1 MPTSPTDPV
10 LLIFTD
16 GGGWLRLAGDG
27 AVLRGAGDV
36 PAPEP
41 GEAVVLAVPG
51 SDVAVHWLELD
62 DGLTPA
68 QAVAAA
74 RLMLADRVA
83 SPLADLHGAA
93 GRAEA
98 GRTPV
103 ALVPAARMAQWLAGA
118 QAMGLDPDAI
128 VPAPFLLVAPD
139 EGFARHG
146 DDYRAAGAAFTLEPE
161 LAGALVAGAP
171 VIELDGPGFEA
182 GLAAAIADPAVNLR
196 QGPFARRTRW
206 VSDGGWARR
215 MAALAFVLVALILLA
230 QVVDIVR
237 HNRAA
242 ARLEAEA
249 AAIAAPAVSSGPRAF
264 GGAAAILFEAIRATP
279 NAELARMEYRPD
291 GSFTLSVHAD
301 SPATLAALR
310 GRIEA
315 GGHTVEQG
323 AAGSAGGRPATDLI
337 VRPS

>member
-1 MPTSPTDPV
+1 M
-10 LLIFTD
+10 
-16 GGGWLRLAGDG
+16 RLAGDG

-51 SDVAVHWLELD
+51 SDVAVHWLGLD
-62 DGLTPA
+62 EGLAPA

-83 SPLADLHGAA
+83 SPLADLHGAS

-98 GRTPV
+98 GLTPV
-103 ALVPAARMAQWLAGA
+103 AIVPSARMAEWLVAA
-118 QAMGLDPDAI
+118 QSLGVDPDAI
-128 VPAPFLLVAPD
+128 VPAPFLLAAPD

-161 LAGALVAGAP
+161 LAEALVAGAS
-171 VIELDGPGFEA
+171 VIELDGPRFEA
-182 GLAAAIADPAVNLR
+182 GLAATLAAPAMNLR
-196 QGPFARRTRW
+196 QGPFAKRTQW
-206 VSDGGWARR
+206 VSGQGWARR
-215 MAALAFVLVALILLA
+215 MALLALVLVALILLA
-230 QVVDIVR
+230 QVIDIVR
-237 HNRAA
+237 HNRTA

-249 AAIAAPAVSSGPRAF
+249 VVLAAPAASSGSRSF
-264 GGAAAILFEAIRATP
+264 GGAAANLFEAIRATP
-279 NAELARMEYRPD
+279 NAELARIEYRPD
-291 GSFTLSVHAD
+291 GSFTLSVHTD

-315 GGHTVEQG
+315 SGQAVEQG
-323 AAGSAGGRPATDLI
+323 AAGSAGGRPVTDLI

>member
-1 MPTSPTDPV
+1 MPTSPTDPA
-10 LLIFTD
+10 LLIFAD

-27 AVLRGAGDV
+27 AVLRGAGGV

-62 DGLTPA
+62 EGLAPA

-74 RLMLADRVA
+74 RLMLADAVA
-83 SPLADLHGAA
+83 SPLADMHGAA
-93 GRAEA
+93 GRPEA

-103 ALVPAARMAQWLAGA
+103 ALAPAARMAEWLVAA
-118 QAMGLDPDAI
+118 QAMGVEPDAI
-128 VPAPFLLVAPD
+128 VPAPFLLAAPD
-139 EGFARHG
+139 EGFARHN
-146 DDYRAAGAAFTLEPE
+146 DDYRGAGAAFTLEPE
-161 LAGALVAGAP
+161 LAEALTGGAP
-171 VIELDGPGFEA
+171 VIEVDGPRFEA
-182 GLAAAIADPAVNLR
+182 GLAAVLADPPMNLR
-196 QGPFARRTRW
+196 QGPFARRTQW
-206 VSDGGWARR
+206 VSDKGWARR
-215 MAALAFVLVALILLA
+215 MALLAVALVALTLLA
-230 QVVDIVR
+230 QIVDIVR

-249 AAIAAPAVSSGPRAF
+249 AAVAAPAAASGPRGF
-264 GGAAAILFEAIRATP
+264 GGGAAILFEAIRATP
-279 NAELARMEYRPD
+279 NAELARIEYRPD

-315 GGHTVEQG
+315 GGHAVEQG

>member
-1 MPTSPTDPV
+1 MPTLPTDPT
-10 LLIFTD
+10 LLIFAD
-16 GGGWLRLAGDG
+16 GGGWLRLARDG
-27 AVLRGAGDV
+27 AVLRGAGEM

-62 DGLTPA
+62 EGLASA

-98 GRTPV
+98 GLTPV
-103 ALVPAARMAQWLAGA
+103 AMVPSARMAEWLVAA
-118 QAMGLDPDAI
+118 QSIGVDPDAI
-128 VPAPFLLVAPD
+128 VPAPFLLAAPD
-139 EGFARHG
+139 AGYARHG

-161 LAGALVAGAP
+161 LAEALIAGAT
-171 VIELDGPGFEA
+171 VMELDGPRFEA
-182 GLAAAIADPAVNLR
+182 GLAGTLADPAINLR
-196 QGPFARRTRW
+196 QGPFAKRTQW
-206 VSDGGWARR
+206 VSDQGWARR
-215 MAALAFVLVALILLA
+215 MAVLALALVALILLT
-230 QVVDIVR
+230 QIVDIVR
-237 HNRAA
+237 HNRTA

-249 AAIAAPAVSSGPRAF
+249 VALAAPAVSSGPRSF
-264 GGAAAILFEAIRATP
+264 GGAAAVLFEAIRATP
-279 NAELARMEYRPD
+279 NAELARIEYRPD
-291 GSFTLSVHAD
+291 GSFTLSIHAD

-315 GGHTVEQG
+315 GGHAVEQG